1 MVDNEEGL
9 AVQLEDG
16 HEGALGDLD
25 GADLAHAFL
34 AFLLLFEE
42 LALAGNVAAVALGG
56 NVLADLLDRLAGD
69 DLGSDGGLDGDVELL
84 ARDEVL

>member
-1 MVDNEEGL
+1 MRRGL

-34 AFLLLFEE
+34 SFLLLFEE

-56 NVLADLLDRLAGD
+56 HVLADLLDRLAGD
-69 DLGSDGGLDGDVELL
+69 DLGPDSRLDGDVELL